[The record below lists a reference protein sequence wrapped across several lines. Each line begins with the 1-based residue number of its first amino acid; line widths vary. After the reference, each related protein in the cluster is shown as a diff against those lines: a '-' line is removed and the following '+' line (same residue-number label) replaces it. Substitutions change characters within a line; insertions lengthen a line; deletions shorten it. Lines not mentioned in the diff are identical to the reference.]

1 MDILMTGMSYLFGA
15 VLCYF
20 GLKML
25 MAAAEITDARKKAW
39 RAGTHDYYG
48 NKIDDKP
55 YDKHSVEYRDGDN
68 T

>member
-1 MDILMTGMSYLFGA
+1 MDISTIIGYLFGA
-15 VLCYF
+15 VFCYF
-20 GLKML
+20 GVKML
-25 MAAAEITDARKKAW
+25 MAAAEINDERKRGW

-55 YDKHSVEYRDGDN
+55 YDKHGVEYRDGDN